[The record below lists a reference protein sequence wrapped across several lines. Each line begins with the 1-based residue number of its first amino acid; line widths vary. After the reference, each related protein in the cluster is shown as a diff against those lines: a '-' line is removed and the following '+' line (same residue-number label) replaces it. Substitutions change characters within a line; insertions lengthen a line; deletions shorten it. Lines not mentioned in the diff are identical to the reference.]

1 MKKIEWKWYLPGG
14 AWVGVGAL
22 VVRIGAF
29 SVANGGCPFAAAGGS
44 PTVMKAESNRE
55 AAAAAPAKE
64 VGEMSWMTDFKA
76 AKALAE
82 KEKKDLLISFSGSDW
97 CGWCIKLDQEVMEQP
112 EFLEWAKK
120 NVVLLKLD
128 FPQNIPQS
136 EALKRQNETLAQYY
150 GVQGF
155 PTVILAKPDGQ
166 VIARTGYQR
175 GGAAAYVKH
184 LDELLKQK

>member
-22 VVRIGAF
+22 VVGIGAF

-97 CGWCIKLDQEVMEQP
+97 CGWCIK
-112 EFLEWAKK
+112 
-120 NVVLLKLD
+120 
-128 FPQNIPQS
+128 
-136 EALKRQNETLAQYY
+136 R
-150 GVQGF
+150 
-155 PTVILAKPDGQ
+155 
-166 VIARTGYQR
+166 
-175 GGAAAYVKH
+175 
-184 LDELLKQK
+184 

>member
-1 MKKIEWKWYLPGG
+1 MKKIEWKRYLPGG
-14 AWVGVGAL
+14 AWVGAGAL
-22 VVRIGAF
+22 VIGIGAF
-29 SVANGGCPFAAAGGS
+29 SVANGSCPFAACGS
-44 PTVMKAESNRE
+44 PTLLKAENSRE
-55 AAAAAPAKE
+55 PATPAPAEKE
-64 VGEMSWMTDFKA
+64 EKMSWMTDFKA

-97 CGWCIKLDQEVMEQP
+97 CGWCIKLDKEVMEQP

-128 FPQNIPQS
+128 FPRNIPQS
-136 EALKRQNETLAQYY
+136 GALKQQNETLAQYY

-155 PTVILAKPDGQ
+155 PTVILARPDGQ
-166 VIARTGYQR
+166 VIARTGYQH

-184 LDELLKQK
+184 LGELLKQNR